1 MRTHL
6 TTDDLL
12 KYMDTTDMSEEY
24 LLWFE
29 GVTGHIEACESCSR
43 LLEKAIML
51 ESSMQEE
58 NIGQLFKMAE
68 HEADIRRSVV
78 AHKLQMMYSQDSTRN
93 AASTIVTEAIRQL
106 QVNAVKSYML
116 QMSSMVGRAAVARG
130 EGDGVSLV
138 KEDGVEILVED
149 SELLVKTDDMDNQK
163 KFTAV
168 LDRKEKSP
176 MVCEATWEEEKK
188 QWVAKFNMDE
198 LMEQFEVYIIE

>member
-6 TTDDLL
+6 TTDDLI

-29 GVTGHIEACESCSR
+29 EITGHIESCEACSR

-51 ESSMQEE
+51 ESTLQEE
-58 NIGQLFKMAE
+58 NFGQLFRLAE
-68 HEADIRRSVV
+68 HEAEIRRSIV
-78 AHKLQMMYSQDSTRN
+78 ACKLQAMYSQDSTRN
-93 AASTIVTEAIRQL
+93 AASTIVAEAIRQL

-116 QMSSMVGRAAVARG
+116 QMSSTAARVAVARG
-130 EGDGVSLV
+130 EGDSISLT

-149 SELLVKTDDMDNQK
+149 SELLVKTDAMDNKK

-176 MVCEATWEEEKK
+176 MVCEAVWEEEKK

>member
-6 TTDDLL
+6 TTEDLI

-29 GVTGHIEACESCSR
+29 GINGHIESCETCR
-43 LLEKAIML
+43 QLLEKAIRL
-51 ESSMQEE
+51 ESTLQEE
-58 NIGQLFKMAE
+58 NFGQLFKLAE
-68 HEADIRRSVV
+68 YEAEIRRSIV
-78 AHKLQMMYSQDSTRN
+78 ACKLQMMYSQDLTRN
-93 AASTIVTEAIRQL
+93 VAGTIVAEAIRQL

-116 QMSSMVGRAAVARG
+116 QMSSVAGRAGVARG
-130 EGDGVSLV
+130 EEGGLSLT

-149 SELLVKTDDMDNQK
+149 SELLVKTDAMDNQK

-176 MVCEATWEEEKK
+176 MVCEAVWEEEKK

-198 LMEQFEVYIIE
+198 LMEQFEIYIIE